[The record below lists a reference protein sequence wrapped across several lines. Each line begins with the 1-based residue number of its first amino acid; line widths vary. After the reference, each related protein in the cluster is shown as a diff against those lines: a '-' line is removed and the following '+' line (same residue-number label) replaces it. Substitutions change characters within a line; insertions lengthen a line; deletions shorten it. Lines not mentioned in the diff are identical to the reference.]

1 MTSQGWLQ
9 IGLTLLIGFLI
20 SIPVGSYLARV
31 VTDRKTLLDPLFDPI
46 DNFIYLLIGR
56 RICGQA
62 MDWKAYTLHML
73 ATNLFMALIIFL
85 ILVFQD
91 YLPLNPQ
98 HFAGMEPLLAFN
110 TTVSFIANT
119 DWQGYGGETTLSNFS
134 QMAAITFPMFTS
146 ATTGFVVAMAFIRAF
161 TVKDGG
167 ANLGNF
173 YRDLIRFTTRVLM
186 PGSFVLALLLI
197 QQGEPQTL
205 AAGII
210 AHTVQGADQTI
221 ALGPVASLETI
232 KHMGTNGGGFFNAN
246 AAHPF
251 ENPTA
256 ITNLVEMLLMIVLPS
271 SIVLCFGE
279 MIGNRRQAWVLYGV
293 MGALLLMVL
302 PVVIVPEQAG
312 TPLLAKAGIETAA
325 SSTQP
330 GGNMEGKEVRFG
342 VVQSGLFAGVT
353 TTFTTGSVNSM
364 HDSFTPLGGMGTFI
378 GMLLQCVFG
387 GKGVGFLA
395 ALVYGIIGV
404 FVAGLMVGRTPEFL
418 GKKIEKPEIVLV
430 SLTLLIHPL
439 VILAPTGWS
448 VIMPYGLA
456 SMGNAAMHGY
466 SEVLYAFTTSAANNG
481 SAFAGLNANTPWYNL
496 ATGIVIL
503 LGRYPPIVFMM
514 AVAGSVAAK
523 STLPQTVGTLR
534 TDTLKFGAFWLGTIL
549 VVGALTFFPALVL
562 GPIAEFFAMKSGLI
576 F

>member
-9 IGLTLLIGFLI
+9 IGLTLLIGFLV
-20 SIPVGSYLARV
+20 SIPVGRYLATV
-31 VTDRKTLLDPLFDPI
+31 VTGRKTVVDRLFDPI

-56 RICGQA
+56 RVCGQA

-73 ATNLFMALIIFL
+73 ATNLVMALIIFL

-91 YLPLNPQ
+91 WLPLNPR
-98 HFAGMEPLLAFN
+98 HFAGMEPVLAFN
-110 TTVSFIANT
+110 TAISFITNT
-119 DWQGYGGETTLSNFS
+119 DWQAYGGETTLSNFS

-146 ATTGFVVAMAFIRAF
+146 AATGFVVAMAFIRAF
-161 TVKDGG
+161 TVKDGS
-167 ANLGNF
+167 ADLGNF

-186 PGSFVLALLLI
+186 PVACVLALVLI

-205 AAGII
+205 AANVV
-210 AHTVQGADQTI
+210 AHTMAGAEQTI
-221 ALGPVASLETI
+221 ALGPVASFETI
-232 KHMGTNGGGFFNAN
+232 KHLGTNGGGFFNAN
-246 AAHPF
+246 AAHPY
-251 ENPTA
+251 ENPTP
-256 ITNLVEMLLMIVLPS
+256 ITNLVQTLLMIILPS
-271 SIVLCFGE
+271 SIVICFGV

-293 MGALLLMVL
+293 MSALLFIFL
-302 PVVIVPEQAG
+302 PVVVVPEQAG
-312 TPLLAKAGIETAA
+312 TPLLAKAGIEMAATAA
-325 SSTQP
+325 QP

-342 VVQSGLFAGVT
+342 VVQSGLFSSIT

-364 HDSFTPLGGMGTFI
+364 LDSFTPIGGMGAFI
-378 GMLLQCVFG
+378 GMMLQCVFG

-395 ALVYGIIGV
+395 ALVYGIIAV

-418 GKKIEKPEIVLV
+418 GKKIEKPEMVLV
-430 SLTLLIHPL
+430 SLTLLIHPF

-448 VIMPYGLA
+448 MVAPYAVAPL
-456 SMGNAAMHGY
+456 GNAAMHGY

-481 SAFAGLNANTPWYNL
+481 SAFAGLNANTLWYNL
-496 ATGIVIL
+496 ATATVIL
-503 LGRYPPIVFMM
+503 LGRYPPIIFMM
-514 AVAGSVAAK
+514 AVAGSLAAK
-523 STLPQTVGTLR
+523 PTAPVTRGTLR

-562 GPIAEFFAMKSGLI
+562 GPIAEFFAMKSGLL

>member
-1 MTSQGWLQ
+1 MTSQAWLQ
-9 IGLTLLIGFLI
+9 IGTTLLIGFVI
-20 SIPVGSYLARV
+20 SIPVGRYLATV
-31 VTDRKTLLDPLFDPI
+31 VTGRKTVFDRLLDPI
-46 DNFIYLLIGR
+46 DNFIYVLIGR
-56 RICGQA
+56 RMCGQA

-73 ATNLFMALIIFL
+73 ATNLVMALIIFL

-91 YLPLNPQ
+91 RLPLNPR
-98 HFAGMEPLLAFN
+98 HFAGMEPVLAFN
-110 TTVSFIANT
+110 TAISFITNT
-119 DWQGYGGETTLSNFS
+119 DWQAYGGETTLSNFS

-167 ANLGNF
+167 ADLGNF
-173 YRDLIRFTTRVLM
+173 YRDLVRFTTRVLM
-186 PGSFVLALLLI
+186 PASFVLALLLI

-205 AAGII
+205 AAGVT
-210 AHTVQGADQTI
+210 AHTVQGADQAI
-221 ALGPVASLETI
+221 ALGPVASFETI
-232 KHMGTNGGGFFNAN
+232 KHLGTNGGGFFNAN
-246 AAHPF
+246 AAHPY
-251 ENPTA
+251 ENPTP
-256 ITNLVEMLLMIVLPS
+256 ITNLVQTLLMIILPS
-271 SIVLCFGE
+271 SIVICFGE
-279 MIGNRRQAWVLYGV
+279 MIGNRRQGWILYGV
-293 MGALLLMVL
+293 MGALLILFL
-302 PVVIVPEQAG
+302 PVVVVPEQAG

-342 VVQSGLFAGVT
+342 VAQSGLFASIT

-364 HDSFTPLGGMGTFI
+364 LDSFTPIGGMGAFI
-378 GMLLQCVFG
+378 GMMLQCVFG
-387 GKGVGFLA
+387 GKGVGFLM
-395 ALVYGIIGV
+395 ALVYGIIAV

-448 VIMPYGLA
+448 VVAPYGVA
-456 SMGNAAMHGY
+456 SMSNAAMHGY

-481 SAFAGLNANTPWYNL
+481 SAFAGLNGNTPWYNL

-503 LGRYPPIVFMM
+503 LGRYPPIIFMM
-514 AVAGSVAAK
+514 AVAGSLAAK
-523 STLPQTVGTLR
+523 PTVPATRGTLR
-534 TDTLKFGAFWLGTIL
+534 TDSLKFGTFWLGTIL

-562 GPIAEFFAMKSGLI
+562 GPIAEFFAMKSGLL

>member
-1 MTSQGWLQ
+1 MTLQGWLQ
-9 IGLTLLIGFLI
+9 IGLTLLIGLAV
-20 SIPVGSYLARV
+20 SVPVGRYLARV
-31 VTDRKTLLDPLFDPI
+31 VGDQTTALDCLLDPVDS
-46 DNFIYLLIGR
+46 FIYLLIGR
-56 RICGQA
+56 RICSQP
-62 MDWKAYTLHML
+62 MDWKSYTLHML
-73 ATNLFMALIIFL
+73 ATNFVMAAIIFL
-85 ILVFQD
+85 VLVFQD

-98 HFAGMEPLLAFN
+98 RFAGMEPVLAFN
-110 TTVSFIANT
+110 TAVSFITNT

-161 TVKDGG
+161 SVKDGG

-186 PGSFVLALLLI
+186 PASFVLALLLI
-197 QQGEPQTL
+197 QQGEPQSL
-205 AAGII
+205 AAGVT
-210 AHTVQGADQTI
+210 AHTLQGVDQAI

-232 KHMGTNGGGFFNAN
+232 KHLGTNGGGFFNAN

-251 ENPTA
+251 ENPTGL
-256 ITNLVEMLLMIVLPS
+256 TNLVQTLLMIILPS
-271 SIVLCFGE
+271 SIVLCFGH
-279 MIGNRRQAWVLYGV
+279 MIGNRRQGWVLYGV
-293 MGALLLMVL
+293 MGALLIVFL
-302 PVVIVPEQAG
+302 PVVVIPEQAG
-312 TPLLAKAGIETAA
+312 TPLLAKAGVEMAA
-325 SSTQP
+325 TPAQS

-342 VVQSGLFAGVT
+342 VVQSGLFASVT
-353 TTFTTGSVNSM
+353 TSFTTGSVNAM
-364 HDSFTPLGGMGTFI
+364 HDSLTPLAGMSTFV
-378 GMLLQCVFG
+378 GMMLQCVFG

-395 ALVYGIIGV
+395 ALVYGLIAV
-404 FVAGLMVGRTPEFL
+404 FIAGLMVGRTPEFL

-448 VIMPYGLA
+448 VVAPYGVA
-456 SMGNAAMHGY
+456 AMGNAAMHGY
-466 SEVLYAFTTSAANNG
+466 SEVLYAFTSSAANNG

-496 ATGIVIL
+496 ATAIVIL
-503 LGRYPPIVFMM
+503 IGRYPPIIFMM

-523 STLPQTVGTLR
+523 PTAPVTRGTLR
-534 TDTLKFGAFWLGTIL
+534 TDSLKFGIFWLGTIL

-562 GPIAEFFAMKSGLI
+562 GPIAEFFAMRSGLL

>member
-1 MTSQGWLQ
+1 MTWQGWLQ
-9 IGLTLLIGFLI
+9 IGLSLLIGLLI
-20 SIPVGSYLARV
+20 SIPVGRYLARV
-31 VTDRKTLLDPLFDPI
+31 VTERSTPLDRVFDPI

-73 ATNLFMALIIFL
+73 ATNLVMALIIFL

-91 YLPLNPQ
+91 RLPLNPQ
-98 HFAGMEPLLAFN
+98 HFAGMEPMLAFN
-110 TTVSFIANT
+110 TAVSFITNT
-119 DWQGYGGETTLSNFS
+119 DWQGFGGETTLSNFS

-146 ATTGFVVAMAFIRAF
+146 ATTGFVIAMAFIRAF
-161 TVKDGG
+161 SVTDRG

-186 PGSFVLALLLI
+186 PASFVLALLMI

-205 AAGII
+205 AASVI
-210 AHTVQGADQTI
+210 AHTVPGTDQPI

-246 AAHPF
+246 ASHPY
-251 ENPTA
+251 ENPTP
-256 ITNLVEMLLMIVLPS
+256 ITNLVQMLLMIVLPS

-279 MIGNRRQAWVLYGV
+279 MIGNRRQGWVLYGV
-293 MGALLLMVL
+293 MGALLLLFL
-302 PVVIVPEQAG
+302 PVVIVSEQAG
-312 TPLLAKAGIETAA
+312 TPLLEKAGIETAA
-325 SSTQP
+325 SSSQP

-353 TTFTTGSVNSM
+353 TSFTTGSVNSM
-364 HDSFTPLGGMGTFI
+364 HDSFTPLGGMGAFV
-378 GMLLQCVFG
+378 GMMLQCVFG

-439 VILAPTGWS
+439 IILAPTGWS
-448 VIMPYGLA
+448 VVAPYGLA

-481 SAFAGLNANTPWYNL
+481 SAFAGLNGNTPWYNL
-496 ATGIVIL
+496 ATAIVIL
-503 LGRYPPIVFMM
+503 LGRYPPIIFMM
-514 AVAGSVAAK
+514 ALAGSVAAK
-523 STLPQTVGTLR
+523 PTAPLTVGTLR
-534 TDTLKFGAFWLGTIL
+534 TDTLKFGTFWLGTIL
-549 VVGALTFFPALVL
+549 AVGALTFFPALVL
-562 GPIAEFFAMKSGLI
+562 GPVAEFFAMKSGLI

>member
-1 MTSQGWLQ
+1 MTLQGWLQ
-9 IGLTLLIGFLI
+9 IGLTLLIGLLI
-20 SIPVGSYLARV
+20 SIPVGRYLARM
-31 VTDRKTLLDPLFDPI
+31 VTDRHTPLDRLFDPI

-56 RICGQA
+56 RICGQP
-62 MDWKAYTLHML
+62 MGWKAYTLHML
-73 ATNLFMALIIFL
+73 ATNFVMALIIFL

-91 YLPLNPQ
+91 YLPLNSQ
-98 HFAGMEPLLAFN
+98 HLSGMEPVLAFN
-110 TTVSFIANT
+110 TAVSFITNT

-146 ATTGFVVAMAFIRAF
+146 ATTGFVIAMAFIRAF

-186 PGSFVLALLLI
+186 PASFVLALLMI

-205 AAGII
+205 TSAVT
-210 AHTVQGADQTI
+210 AHTVQGLDQTI
-221 ALGPVASLETI
+221 MLGPVASLETI

-256 ITNLVEMLLMIVLPS
+256 VTNLVQMLLMIILPS

-279 MIGNRRQAWVLYGV
+279 MIGNRRQGWVLYGV
-293 MGALLLMVL
+293 MGALLILFL
-302 PVVIVPEQAG
+302 PIVVIPEQAG
-312 TPLLAKAGIETAA
+312 TPMLAKAGIETAA
-325 SSTQP
+325 TSAQP

-342 VVQSGLFAGVT
+342 VVQSSLFAIVT
-353 TTFTTGSVNSM
+353 TSFTTGSVNSM
-364 HDSFTPLGGMGTFI
+364 HDSFTPLGGMGTFV
-378 GMLLQCVFG
+378 GMMLQCVFG

-395 ALVYGIIGV
+395 ALVYGIIAV
-404 FVAGLMVGRTPEFL
+404 FIAGLMVGRTPEFL

-439 VILAPTGWS
+439 VILVSTGWS
-448 VIMPYGLA
+448 VVAPYGLTP
-456 SMGNAAMHGY
+456 MGNAAMHGY
-466 SEVLYAFTTSAANNG
+466 SEVLYAFTSSAANNG
-481 SAFAGLNANTPWYNL
+481 SAFAGLKGDTLWYNL
-496 ATGIVIL
+496 ATAIVIL
-503 LGRYPPIVFMM
+503 IGRYPPIIFMM

-523 STLPQTVGTLR
+523 PTVAATRGTLR
-534 TDTLKFGAFWLGTIL
+534 TDSLKFGIFWLGTIL

-562 GPIAEFFAMKSGLI
+562 GPIAEFFAMRSGLL